1 MHEALEPKDQVINS
15 KYSIYL
21 FDFVSFSLSRVR
33 PQFLSCKQAAN
44 RRLNCFLM
52 FQHSPLIR
60 ILNIHPYG
68 SAMALAVVLSAWGS
82 AASAQSETTAHTS
95 KKIPASTSSVKDPR
109 EAMAKK
115 SRALAKP
122 KAPKSHKKTQTSKQ
136 AKGAAV
142 PAALAA
148 GLFFSESNAA
158 MDWSSQAAERLQLD
172 PQWVRKHLGQAR
184 RLHSVERLVLPPSS
198 PAAKNWAAY
207 RARFIEPQRIQA
219 GLRFWQTHRSALERA
234 EREFGVPASVVV
246 AIIGVETFYGQY
258 TGNFRVIDALATLA
272 FHFPAAHPR
281 AAARESFF
289 KGELEQF
296 LVLTSRSGADPL
308 SIRGSYAGAMGLPQF
323 MPSSWAR
330 HAVDF
335 DGNGGIDLFGSPTD
349 AIGSVANY
357 FKAFDWRPGMPTH
370 YPVTL
375 TPGQTDM
382 DSLMAPDILPTFSVA
397 NFVSK
402 GASLSGAALQH
413 TGPLALIELRNG
425 TEAPSYVAGT
435 ENFYAITR
443 YNWSSYYAMAVID
456 LAEAVAREMQ
466 SSR

>member
-1 MHEALEPKDQVINS
+1 MHPAIFHIPPKTMPKRWVPLAL
-15 KYSIYL
+15 
-21 FDFVSFSLSRVR
+21 SL
-33 PQFLSCKQAAN
+33 L
-44 RRLNCFLM
+44 L
-52 FQHSPLIR
+52 
-60 ILNIHPYG
+60 
-68 SAMALAVVLSAWGS
+68 
-82 AASAQSETTAHTS
+82 TAFGPHTS
-95 KKIPASTSSVKDPR
+95 WAQAEPQ
-109 EAMAKK
+109 
-115 SRALAKP
+115 AKP
-122 KAPKSHKKTQTSKQ
+122 KAAPTPPPKAKANTASPQAVKAAAQGTKSAKTKSKNSGPQ
-136 AKGAAV
+136 SAKQKTKAAK
-142 PAALAA
+142 AALPAAA

-335 DGNGGIDLFGSPTD
+335 DGNGRIDLFGSPTD

-397 NFVSK
+397 NFASK

-425 TEAPSYVAGT
+425 TDAPSYVAGT